1 MVFIEILYLINVG
14 NIVKYIIDIN
24 QTLGGHM
31 QLKKVKVN
39 LGVAILIA
47 MILGIITGAIMGE
60 KAHIFAPL
68 GEVFIHGIKMMV
80 IPLVSVSI
88 ILGASSLGETKNA
101 GKIGI
106 GTFVYYL
113 GTTAVAVCLGL
124 IMGVIFKPG
133 SGLSEGSLPKE
144 FLDLSGDL
152 ATKGEIAGFWD
163 TILGII
169 PTNPIGSLV
178 SGNIL
183 QILFFSLFLGVALSK
198 LPKSKKDPVLTALDG
213 LNDAMIWMILKVMI
227 IAPIGVFGLM
237 ADAVGTFGYEI
248 LALVLKLLVV
258 YTFALLIHTFGV
270 YPLCIKMFSKY
281 SPIKFIKKMYKAQI
295 VALSTASSMAT
306 LPITMEVCEK
316 ELDVSNET
324 CSFVLPLGAT
334 INMDGN
340 AIYYALCAIF
350 FAQMYGIELG
360 ITQYVAIIITATIG
374 SIGQAG
380 VPGPSL
386 LVVAVLLAAGLPVQA
401 LPLLFGVDRL
411 FDMMRTAVNITG
423 DASCAVIMDDLRK

>member
-1 MVFIEILYLINVG
+1 ME
-14 NIVKYIIDIN
+14 
-24 QTLGGHM
+24 
-31 QLKKVKVN
+31 LKKKKLN
-39 LGVAILIA
+39 LGVAILIS
-47 MILGIITGAIMGE
+47 MILGIIVGAIMGE

-68 GEVFIHGIKMMV
+68 GDVFIHGIKMMV
-80 IPLVSVSI
+80 VPLVTVSI
-88 ILGASSLGETKNA
+88 ILGASSLGETQNA

-113 GTTAVAVCLGL
+113 GTTVVAVILGL
-124 IMGVIFKPG
+124 LMGGIFKPG
-133 SGLSEGSLPKE
+133 TGLSEGALPKE
-144 FLDLSGDL
+144 FLDLSGEL

-169 PTNPIGSLV
+169 PTNPIASLV

-183 QILFFSLFLGVALSK
+183 QILFFSLFLGIALSK
-198 LPKSKKDPVLTALDG
+198 LSKEKREPAINVLNG
-213 LNDAMIWMILKVMI
+213 FNDAMIWMILKVMV

-248 LALVLKLLVV
+248 LGLVLKLLVV
-258 YTFALLIHTFGV
+258 YTVTLIIHTFGM
-270 YPLCIKMFSKY
+270 YSLFIKLFSKF
-281 SPIKFIKKMYKAQI
+281 SPVKFMKKIYKAQI

-306 LPITMEVCEK
+306 LPVTMEVCEEELEVSK
-316 ELDVSNET
+316 ETS
-324 CSFVLPLGAT
+324 SFVLPLGAT

-340 AIYYALCAIF
+340 AIYYALCAMF

-360 ITQYVAIIITATIG
+360 IPQYIAIIITATIG

-386 LVVAVLLAAGLPVQA
+386 LVVAVLLSAGLPLQA

-411 FDMMRTAVNITG
+411 FDMLRTAVNITG
-423 DASCAVIMDDLRK
+423 DASCAVIMEGYRKK

>member
-1 MVFIEILYLINVG
+1 ME
-14 NIVKYIIDIN
+14 
-24 QTLGGHM
+24 
-31 QLKKVKVN
+31 LKKKKLN
-39 LGVAILIA
+39 LGVAILIS
-47 MILGIITGAIMGE
+47 MILGIIVGAIMGE

-68 GEVFIHGIKMMV
+68 GDVFIHGIKMMV
-80 IPLVSVSI
+80 VPLVTVSI
-88 ILGASSLGETKNA
+88 ILGASSLGETQNA

-113 GTTAVAVCLGL
+113 GTTVVAVILGL
-124 IMGVIFKPG
+124 LMGGIFKPG
-133 SGLSEGSLPKE
+133 TGLSEGALPKE
-144 FLDLSGDL
+144 FLDLSGEL

-169 PTNPIGSLV
+169 PTNPIESLV

-183 QILFFSLFLGVALSK
+183 QILFFSLFLGIALSK
-198 LPKSKKDPVLTALDG
+198 LSKEKREPAINVLNG
-213 LNDAMIWMILKVMI
+213 FNDAMIWMILKVMV

-248 LALVLKLLVV
+248 LGLVLKLLVV
-258 YTFALLIHTFGV
+258 YTVTLIIHTFGI
-270 YPLCIKMFSKY
+270 YSLLIKLLSKFS
-281 SPIKFIKKMYKAQI
+281 PVKFMKKIYKAQI

-306 LPITMEVCEK
+306 LPVTMEVCEEELEVSK
-316 ELDVSNET
+316 ETS
-324 CSFVLPLGAT
+324 SFVLPLGAT

-340 AIYYALCAIF
+340 AIYYALCAMF

-360 ITQYVAIIITATIG
+360 IPQYIAIIITATIG

-386 LVVAVLLAAGLPVQA
+386 LVVAVLLSAGLPLQA

-411 FDMMRTAVNITG
+411 FDMLRTAVNITG
-423 DASCAVIMDDLRK
+423 DASCAVIMESYRKK